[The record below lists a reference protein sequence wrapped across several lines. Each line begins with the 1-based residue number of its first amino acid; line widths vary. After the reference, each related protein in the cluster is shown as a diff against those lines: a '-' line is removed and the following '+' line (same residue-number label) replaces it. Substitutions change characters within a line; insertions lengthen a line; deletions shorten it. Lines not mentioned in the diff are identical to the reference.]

1 MELRDLMATL
11 RYLARQSSVSR
22 LRTAEMRIN
31 EYLGTDVPAWLS
43 ALECLRSA
51 IESEAHPSEEPFWT
65 VVREYVG
72 SLLSKFSDEPS
83 VDGN

>member
-31 EYLGTDVPAWLS
+31 EYVWP
-43 ALECLRSA
+43 LRGADRASG
-51 IESEAHPSEEPFWT
+51 IESLRDAIRAEADIDDEGEFWDT
-65 VVREYVG
+65 LEEYV
-72 SLLSKFSDEPS
+72 STLT
-83 VDGN
+83 